1 MAGDAAAEIWAYLRD
16 QGGQSG
22 TTGVPPVRTSTF
34 ETASRSYLTQVYLET
49 PGGLPIHEDIKYGVG
64 TIVAARFDEPIAN
77 KAEAERR
84 LTVTANPPIRGSWYW
99 VDDQTAH
106 WRPEK
111 YYAPGTTVTVA
122 ANILE
127 QSSET
132 VFTGRGTPGPGSPS
146 VMRMSPWP
154 TTPPNR

>member
-1 MAGDAAAEIWAYLRD
+1 MGVPTRS
-16 QGGQSG
+16 GGQSG
-22 TTGVPPVRTSTF
+22 HHRRSTRTHQHIRNRLPELSH
-34 ETASRSYLTQVYLET
+34 AGHLET

-106 WRPEK
+106 WRPEIL
-111 YYAPGTTVTVA
+111 YAPGTTVTVTWA
-122 ANILE
+122 TSLGAKLGDGLYR
-127 QSSET
+127 Q
-132 VFTGRGTPGPGSPS
+132 GTPGARFTIGDAH
-146 VMRMSPWP
+146 VPWP